1 MSKTALFP
9 GSFDPFTL
17 GHEAVVE
24 RSLGI
29 FDRVIIG
36 IGENSSKNYLFS
48 IDQRMD
54 IIKQAV
60 ARWDS
65 RVEVLSY
72 KGLTTDFCRQQS
84 VKFIVRG
91 IRNARD
97 FEYEKEIEGMNKM
110 LDAKIETIM
119 IMSAPEHVVIN
130 STIVREIYRNR
141 GDIAQF
147 LPKGVKLPKQS

>member
-24 RSLGI
+24 RSLRI

-110 LDAKIETIM
+110 LDANIETIM